1 MKTRVMFFA
10 SLLLILSFVLA
21 ACGGSAETAAPAAA
35 DEGEAAPAAEEAEDI
50 TISFF
55 HKWPEPEQLEYYNF
69 VIAEFEKANPNIT
82 VEMEAVA
89 DEAYKDKIRIL
100 MNSGE
105 VPDVY
110 FSWAGE
116 FSWKFA
122 RAGQALDLT
131 DAFYNTDW
139 KDVVINSAA
148 EPYKWEG
155 NLYGI
160 PMRVNAKFMV
170 YNKAFFAEY
179 GLEVPTTWD
188 EFLAVC
194 ETLKSNDIIP
204 IAFGNEYPWASAH
217 YVGDFNAKLIKA
229 DVITSDYLLGGEA
242 DTLFVDPGYVEALSR
257 FQTLNDNGYFNEGPN
272 GISHSGARSSFI
284 AGKAGMMYIE
294 LEEFI
299 TVADAM
305 GEDAFGF
312 FPLPGGTGGEGDQNL
327 LTGAPDGFMVSA
339 NSEHPEE
346 AIAFLKFLTSK
357 EMGTEY
363 VKQLGIPSS
372 VIGAVNSDT
381 ALPIVVEGME
391 AIDAATGMALW
402 LDTDIDVKIV
412 EVYLP
417 GMQALMTG
425 SMTPAEVMAG
435 VHEAAV
441 EVQAEKA
448 ED

>member
-1 MKTRVMFFA
+1 MCISPGPV
-10 SLLLILSFVLA
+10 SF
-21 ACGGSAETAAPAAA
+21 P
-35 DEGEAAPAAEEAEDI
+35 
-50 TISFF
+50 
-55 HKWPEPEQLEYYNF
+55 
-69 VIAEFEKANPNIT
+69 
-82 VEMEAVA
+82 
-89 DEAYKDKIRIL
+89 
-100 MNSGE
+100 
-105 VPDVY
+105 
-110 FSWAGE
+110 
-116 FSWKFA
+116 
-122 RAGQALDLT
+122 
-131 DAFYNTDW
+131 
-139 KDVVINSAA
+139 
-148 EPYKWEG
+148 G
-155 NLYGI
+155 NLPGLVRLWISQTLSITPIGKMLSSTVPPNLTNGKAIYMVS
-160 PMRVNAKFMV
+160 PWRVNAKFMV
-170 YNKAFFAEY
+170 YNKAVFAEY
-179 GLEVPTTWD
+179 GLEIPTTWD

-217 YVGDFNAKLIKA
+217 YVGDFNAKLVKA
-229 DVITSDYLLGGEA
+229 DTITSDYLLGGEA

-257 FQTLNDNGYFNEGPN
+257 FQTLNDMGYFNEGPN

-284 AGKAGMMYIE
+284 AGKAAMVYIE

-299 TVADAM
+299 TVADEM

-363 VKQLGIPSS
+363 VKRLGIPSS
-372 VIGAVNSDT
+372 VIGAVNSET

-425 SMTPAEVMAG
+425 SMTPAEVMTG
-435 VHEAAV
+435 VHEAAM

>member
-1 MKTRVMFFA
+1 MKTRVMLFA

-21 ACGGSAETAAPAAA
+21 ACGGSAETAAPQVE
-35 DEGEAAPAAEEAEDI
+35 DEGEAAPAAQEEEEI
-50 TISFF
+50 TLSFF
-55 HKWPEPEQLEYYNF
+55 HKWPEPEQLEYYNY
-69 VIAEFEKANPNIT
+69 VIAEFEKSNPNIT
-82 VEMEAVA
+82 IEMEAVA

-100 MNSGE
+100 MNSGQ

-116 FSWKFA
+116 FAWKFA
-122 RAGQALDLT
+122 RAGQAMDLT

-148 EPYKWEG
+148 EPYKWEDV
-155 NLYGI
+155 LYGI

-170 YNKAFFAEY
+170 YNKAFFTEY
-179 GLEVPTTWD
+179 GLEIPTTWD

-194 ETLKSNDIIP
+194 ETLKSSDIIP
-204 IAFGNEYPWASAH
+204 IAFGNEYPWASSH
-217 YVGDFNAKLIKA
+217 YVGDFNAKLVSA
-229 DVITSDYLLGGEA
+229 DLIQADYLLGGEA
-242 DTLFVDPGYVEALSR
+242 DTLFTDPGYVEALSR
-257 FQTLNDNGYFNEGPN
+257 FKTLNDNGYFNEGPN

-294 LEEFI
+294 LEEFV
-299 TVADAM
+299 TVADSM

-312 FPLPGGTGGEGDQNL
+312 FPLPGGTGGNGDENL
-327 LTGAPDGFMVSA
+327 LTGAPDGFMVAA
-339 NSEHPEE
+339 NSAHPEE
-346 AIAFLKFLTSK
+346 AIAFLKFLTSS

-381 ALPIVVEGME
+381 ALPVVVEGME
-391 AIDAATGMALW
+391 AIDAASGMALW

-425 SMTPAEVMAG
+425 SMTPEEVIAG
-435 VHEAAV
+435 VQEAAK
-441 EVQAEKA
+441 EVQAEK
-448 ED
+448 